1 MIKIK
6 VPATSAN
13 LGSGFDALGLAI
25 NRYNTF
31 TFRPG
36 FGSTDE
42 DSLVHLAYN
51 KVFERLGQDPEPVEI
66 VIQSDIPMAR
76 GLGSSA
82 ACIVGGV
89 MGANEVLGCPLT
101 KEELLKIAT
110 EIEGHPDNIAPALY
124 GGMVVSVME
133 DGEVYFSKV
142 PVKNEYNYT
151 VLVPDFHLSTK
162 KAREALPKVIPYSDG
177 VFNVGRATLLLAAL
191 TTGQDE
197 LIKIGLQDKLHQP
210 YRGNLIPGF
219 SHITE
224 TLDEF
229 GVLGCYLSGA
239 GPSIMCMVKKED
251 KATQQK
257 INQFLQEEYPNWI
270 IYQHSLEN
278 TGAQRID
285 K

>member
-31 TFRPG
+31 TFRSG

-89 MGANEVLGCPLT
+89 MGANESLGCPLT

-110 EIEGHPDNIAPALY
+110 EIESHPDNIAPALY

-142 PVKNEYNYT
+142 PVKNEYNYI

-197 LIKIGLQDKLHQP
+197 LIKIGLKDKLHQP
-210 YRGNLIPGF
+210 YRGDLIPGF

-224 TLDEF
+224 TLGEF
-229 GVLGCYLSGA
+229 GILGCYLSGA
-239 GPSIMCMVKKED
+239 GPSIMCIVKKED
-251 KATQQK
+251 KETQQK
-257 INQFLQEEYPNWI
+257 INQFMQEKYPSWI
-270 IYQHSLEN
+270 IYQHILELV
-278 TGAQRID
+278 GAVRID
-285 K
+285 N